1 MQPQGERERDS
12 VGGILTDLPPAGDQ
26 SRAHGSGA
34 ALIAGFPAPP
44 SLSTSGALT
53 STTTAVT
60 AAAAAAASNTAT
72 NNNGVLQMN
81 LDHYKYLR
89 TLLPTI
95 PHVIDSLS
103 VSDANSWECTIYA
116 ALLTESDCL
125 KWLMEFQDNT
135 KTDWKAEID
144 NELLAATERHKQ
156 VGVVN
161 YGKVYRC
168 VGSAYQD
175 AGGEELIRKKCPAKM
190 EIKILNAAEVERK
203 GKSKQYPCQVHI
215 SFYHNHTLSMTING
229 GLLSASVCS
238 ATATAVA
245 EFKVQQQLLDQAT
258 TSSTLKDQYEYFL
271 PNNNIGDAV
280 DQATAAVNL
289 SAIQPPPPHHH
300 HGSQR
305 RHHLQQQEQHQP
317 LTVILPQQ
325 SHQQQL
331 HPTTYQAPPATVVFD
346 LEDVS
351 KKLDCILSMLK
362 LMLKK
367 TGTSC
372 AAVKQFTDHFD
383 SLKGDEEAL
392 ETALCN
398 FGRTA
403 AAAAASSATA
413 MTLTTLEAS
422 QVPLVPSTVTTA
434 AAAASSLMG
443 QEEQMPATI
452 STPHW
457 TMTPVLPQDQDGS
470 HIEGD
475 DAAGR
480 DEISNCGGD
489 VGGDAKRTAAEAQ
502 LSSVGVGVAVSDAV
516 AKTLNKLK
524 TNRRKPKTAMSGVLP
539 GMIDPVTG
547 KRRKRSRCGT
557 CLGCMNRDKTQ
568 DCRVC
573 RNCIDQKRYGGP
585 GRLKK
590 ACVKRSCIIMA
601 TQEGLEP
608 IPAKS
613 ALKTSLGSS
622 SSTVSSE
629 SPPVQDQQLLDG
641 TTITLPIHP
650 LPVTTAPPAPAPAE
664 AEATSA
670 RPVATVTLPQQ
681 PVTLAVRTTA
691 AGSQLAASAPRRTM
705 AIPSTSTSA
714 TTEATPAAVLSWPN
728 GTAFAPTFQVRMAN
742 ECMCLSFEGQNSE

>member
-1 MQPQGERERDS
+1 MQPQGEREG
-12 VGGILTDLPPAGDQ
+12 VGGLLADFPPPADQ
-26 SRAHGSGA
+26 SRGQSSGA
-34 ALIAGFPAPP
+34 APIAGPPAPS
-44 SLSTSGALT
+44 SLSTTAALM
-53 STTTAVT
+53 STTT
-60 AAAAAAASNTAT
+60 AAAAANTTT

-135 KTDWKAEID
+135 KTDWKAEIE
-144 NELLAATERHKQ
+144 NELLAAAERHKQ
-156 VGVVN
+156 VGAGVVH

-190 EIKILNAAEVERK
+190 EIKVLNTAEVERK

-229 GLLSASVCS
+229 GLLSTSVCS

-271 PNNNIGDAV
+271 PNNNIGDAA

-300 HGSQR
+300 HNQ
-305 RHHLQQQEQHQP
+305 RHHQQQHEQHQA
-317 LTVILPQQ
+317 LTVLLPQQ
-325 SHQQQL
+325 THQQQL
-331 HPTTYQAPPATVVFD
+331 QPTTYQGPSTVVFD

-351 KKLDCILSMLK
+351 KKLDCILGMLK

-398 FGRTA
+398 FGRNA
-403 AAAAASSATA
+403 AAVATSATG
-413 MTLTTLEAS
+413 MTLTTLEAA
-422 QVPLVPSTVTTA
+422 QVPHVPSAVTTV
-434 AAAASSLMG
+434 ASSLMG
-443 QEEQMPATI
+443 HQEEMSAATL

-457 TMTPVLPQDQDGS
+457 TMTPVLPQDNS
-470 HIEGD
+470 HVEGD
-475 DAAGR
+475 DAAAGMEEL
-480 DEISNCGGD
+480 DHCGDDSGS
-489 VGGDAKRTAAEAQ
+489 GDAERKAAEAQ
-502 LSSVGVGVAVSDAV
+502 LSNVGAAVSDAV
-516 AKTLNKLK
+516 AKTLKKLK
-524 TNRRKPKTAMSGVLP
+524 TNRRKPKTALSGVLP

-547 KRRKRSRCGT
+547 KRRKRSRCGS

-629 SPPVQDQQLLDG
+629 SPPAVQEHQLLGG
-641 TTITLPIHP
+641 TTIALPIHP
-650 LPVTTAPPAPAPAE
+650 LPVATAPAAAAAAAAATTA
-664 AEATSA
+664 T
-670 RPVATVTLPQQ
+670 TTLSQQ
-681 PVTLAVRTTA
+681 PVTLAARTTA

-714 TTEATPAAVLSWPN
+714 AAEAAPAAVLSWPN
-728 GTAFAPTFQVRMAN
+728 GTAFAPTFQVRMIN
-742 ECMCLSFEGQNSE
+742 ECMSFKGR

>member
-1 MQPQGERERDS
+1 MQPQGERERDC
-12 VGGILTDLPPAGDQ
+12 VGGILADLAPASDPSQ
-26 SRAHGSGA
+26 AHSSVA
-34 ALIAGFPAPP
+34 ALAAGSPAASSMPP
-44 SLSTSGALT
+44 SALA
-53 STTTAVT
+53 SASAVAT
-60 AAAAAAASNTAT
+60 AAPAVPSNTST
-72 NNNGVLQMN
+72 NNNAVLQMN

-135 KTDWKAEID
+135 KTDWKAEVD
-144 NELLAATERHKQ
+144 HELLAATERHKQ
-156 VGVVN
+156 TGSGMVN

-175 AGGEELIRKKCPAKM
+175 AGGEELIRKKCPAKIEM
-190 EIKILNAAEVERK
+190 KILNTTEVERK

-229 GLLSASVCS
+229 GLLSTSVCS

-271 PNNNIGDAV
+271 PNNNIGDGM
-280 DQATAAVNL
+280 DHATAAVNL

-300 HGSQR
+300 SQ
-305 RHHLQQQEQHQP
+305 LIQKNQDQQEQPQAQSQP

-325 SHQQQL
+325 SHQTQL
-331 HPTTYQAPPATVVFD
+331 HPTTYQQEATPSTVVFD
-346 LEDVS
+346 MEDVS
-351 KKLDCILSMLK
+351 KRLDGILVMLK

-372 AAVKQFTDHFD
+372 AAVKQFADHFD
-383 SLKGDEEAL
+383 SLKGDEDAL

-398 FGRTA
+398 FGRNA
-403 AAAAASSATA
+403 VASVASSAVG
-413 MTLTTLEAS
+413 MTLTALEGS
-422 QVPLVPSTVTTA
+422 QVPLVPSVVTT
-434 AAAASSLMG
+434 AASSLMG
-443 QEEQMPATI
+443 QNEQLPGAI
-452 STPHW
+452 VSTPHW
-457 TMTPVLPQDQDGS
+457 TMTPVLPQESQP
-470 HIEGD
+470 IEGS
-475 DAAGR
+475 DAVAAAQCKEEMA
-480 DEISNCGGD
+480 DS
-489 VGGDAKRTAAEAQ
+489 GDAEGLAAESQA
-502 LSSVGVGVAVSDAV
+502 VGRVGVAVSDAV
-516 AKTLNKLK
+516 AKTLKKLK
-524 TNRRKPKTAMSGVLP
+524 TNRRKPKSALSGVLP

-557 CLGCMNRDKTQ
+557 CLGCLNRDKTQ

-608 IPAKS
+608 IPAK
-613 ALKTSLGSS
+613 AATKATPGSS

-629 SPPVQDQQLLDG
+629 SPPVQDQPLLDG
-641 TTITLPIHP
+641 APIALPIHP
-650 LPVTTAPPAPAPAE
+650 VSVNAAPTDATTPVPTA
-664 AEATSA
+664 
-670 RPVATVTLPQQ
+670 TLPRQ

-691 AGSQLAASAPRRTM
+691 ASSQLAASAPRRTM
-705 AIPSTSTSA
+705 AIPSTTTPT
-714 TTEATPAAVLSWPN
+714 TTEMNSTPAAVLSWPN
-728 GTAFAPTFQVRMAN
+728 GTAFAPTFQVRKAVGW
-742 ECMCLSFEGQNSE
+742 LR

>member
-1 MQPQGERERDS
+1 MQPQAERERDC
-12 VGGILTDLPPAGDQ
+12 VGGILADIPPTGDP
-26 SRAHGSGA
+26 SRARSSSGA
-34 ALIAGFPAPP
+34 INITNSSAPS
-44 SLSTSGALT
+44 SLSANAAL
-53 STTTAVT
+53 SSMTTAP
-60 AAAAAAASNTAT
+60 SNTAT

-116 ALLTESDCL
+116 ALLTESDCV

-144 NELLAATERHKQ
+144 NEVLAAAERHKQ
-156 VGVVN
+156 MGVVN

-190 EIKILNAAEVERK
+190 EIKILNTAEVERK

-229 GLLSASVCS
+229 GLLSTSVCS

-258 TSSTLKDQYEYFL
+258 TSSTLKDQYEYLL
-271 PNNNIGDAV
+271 PNNNIGDVV
-280 DQATAAVNL
+280 DQATAAINL
-289 SAIQPPPPHHH
+289 SAIQPPPPLHHH
-300 HGSQR
+300 SQR
-305 RHHLQQQEQHQP
+305 HLQHQQQEQHQS

-331 HPTTYQAPPATVVFD
+331 QTTNYQEPATVVFD

-351 KKLDCILSMLK
+351 KKLDCILRTLK

-372 AAVKQFTDHFD
+372 AAVKQFTDNFD
-383 SLKGDEEAL
+383 SLKEDEEAL

-398 FGRTA
+398 FGRSA
-403 AAAAASSATA
+403 AVAANSAAA

-422 QVPLVPSTVTTA
+422 QMALAPS
-434 AAAASSLMG
+434 AASLIG
-443 QEEQMPATI
+443 QEEQMPAAAPI
-452 STPHW
+452 STPQW
-457 TMTPVLPQDQDGS
+457 TMTPVLPQDSS
-470 HIEGD
+470 HVGGD
-475 DAAGR
+475 DAAAATAAGGE
-480 DEISNCGGD
+480 EIAD
-489 VGGDAKRTAAEAQ
+489 GGDAEKSAAEAE
-502 LSSVGVGVAVSDAV
+502 LSSVGAAVSDAV
-516 AKTLNKLK
+516 AKTLKKLK
-524 TNRRKPKTAMSGVLP
+524 TNRRKPRSTMSGVLP

-613 ALKTSLGSS
+613 ASKASLGSS
-622 SSTVSSE
+622 SSNVSSE
-629 SPPVQDQQLLDG
+629 SPPGQDQQLLDG
-641 TTITLPIHP
+641 TTIALPIHP
-650 LPVTTAPPAPAPAE
+650 LPVTTAPTE
-664 AEATSA
+664 AVATSA
-670 RPVATVTLPQQ
+670 PVASITLPQQQ
-681 PVTLAVRTTA
+681 PVTLAARTTA
-691 AGSQLAASAPRRTM
+691 AGSQMAASAPRRTT
-705 AIPSTSTSA
+705 AIPSTSTP
-714 TTEATPAAVLSWPN
+714 TTDATPAAVLSWPN
-728 GTAFAPTFQVRMAN
+728 GTAFAPTFQVRLAIIN
-742 ECMCLSFEGQNSE
+742 ACVL